1 VVKISN
7 LMNHLGKA
15 VPESASAA
23 CNAEQTPFFDW
34 ATEDFA
40 VALLCGGKGL
50 SPQEPAP
57 SAENPFTPLNGRIGD
72 PAMVFGR
79 ESKVNEALELLRR
92 GSSVVFL
99 GDHGSGKSSLLTLLI
114 ERVSKDLGWKIAH
127 LDLLLVEDE
136 DSFYRELCLALG
148 VPEARGYPLKRSLTG
163 KRFLL
168 ALDEMERMASQGFTR
183 NIRDQLRGLADGP
196 SEPLKLAMAAS
207 TSLDRLFPDS
217 EEAKISPLAGICQQI
232 QVGPW
237 DIATAREFLLERLE
251 TTSVT
256 FSEAEIGQIFKES
269 MGMPRELMHKAF
281 HLYRRKIEQ
290 EP

>member
-1 VVKISN
+1 
-7 LMNHLGKA
+7 
-15 VPESASAA
+15 
-23 CNAEQTPFFDW
+23 
-34 ATEDFA
+34 